1 MIEAHWF
8 RDEVSSLGEK
18 IGTWTCLQA
27 CFRELD
33 ENETRVWVCSK
44 VAKGIQKRPHYS
56 AKKFVLD
63 FIRRTA
69 GLPVEP

>member
-1 MIEAHWF
+1 MAK
-8 RDEVSSLGEK
+8 K

-27 CFRELD
+27 CFREL
-33 ENETRVWVCSK
+33 EEKETRAFLCSK
-44 VAKGIQKRPHYS
+44 VAKGIQKRKHYS

>member
-1 MIEAHWF
+1 M
-8 RDEVSSLGEK
+8 SNLGEH

-27 CFRELD
+27 CFREL
-33 ENETRVWVCSK
+33 EEKETRAFLCSR

-56 AKKFVLD
+56 APKFVLD
-63 FIRRTA
+63 YIRRAA